1 MTDNKE
7 QELQKLYESLT
18 YEQLEHFLT
27 VNGLFVCSCVTPM
40 YIKEQKTDEL
50 YDSVFD
56 FSSEELAELVEE
68 LKKKYEDTERYLVIP
83 LKGDAINT
91 RVVNVF
97 GTYKAVAN
105 VGYGDG
111 LILVNEEKEERALKL
126 IQQQLKDGFNDSQ
139 LWDFDFSIAKSL
151 LPKMLARFKDITH
164 SHPMDLTEQ
173 EWDDIL
179 AKLIWYLD
187 NIADEPGAPYKY
199 ESSKYKEDMEKCNE
213 LFAKYFR
220 DLWD

>member
-1 MTDNKE
+1 MVDKE

-68 LKKKYEDTERYLVIP
+68 LKKKYKDTERYLVIS
-83 LKGDAINT
+83 LKGGAITT
-91 RVVNVF
+91 RVVNIF
-97 GTYKAVAN
+97 GTYKAIAN

-126 IQQQLKDGFNDSQ
+126 LQQQIKDNFNDSQ

-164 SHPMDLTEQ
+164 SHPMDLSEQ
-173 EWDDIL
+173 EWDDVL
-179 AKLIWYLD
+179 ARLIWYLD
-187 NIADEPGAPYKY
+187 NVINDSDVPYKY
-199 ESSKYKEDMEKCNE
+199 ESKYKEDMERCTE

>member
-40 YIKEQKTDEL
+40 YVKEQKTDEW

-68 LKKKYEDTERYLVIP
+68 LKKKYKDTERYLVIP
-83 LKGDAINT
+83 LKGDAITT

-179 AKLIWYLD
+179 TKLIWYLD
-187 NIADEPGAPYKY
+187 NVVNDPDVPYKY
-199 ESSKYKEDMEKCNE
+199 ESKYKEDMEKCTE